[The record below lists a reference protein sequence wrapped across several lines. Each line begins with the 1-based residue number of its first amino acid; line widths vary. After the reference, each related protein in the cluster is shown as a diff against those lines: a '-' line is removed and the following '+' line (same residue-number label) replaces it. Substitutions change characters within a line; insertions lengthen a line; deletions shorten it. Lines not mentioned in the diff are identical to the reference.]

1 MRAID
6 RQHRQG
12 NGSMSKI
19 REGMRERAWQA
30 ILSRAFFSVESAVII
45 ALSIAL
51 FGLGYMPFDWWQ
63 AGYWLVFGAL
73 AEALYLGVTVT
84 DPNAAQRAVDA
95 MLTERYS
102 PNDIQNPLA
111 RERLKRAL
119 EYHRL
124 IGDAAT
130 KHSGAMRRSLEATSS
145 EINAWIE
152 QIYTLA
158 KRMDAFE
165 ENEVINRDRRMV
177 PQDLK
182 NLRRRLETEKAKSVR
197 AELEEA
203 IQTKETQLAN
213 LQNLENNVKRA
224 DIQLDH
230 TLSALGTVY
239 AQMQLID
246 AKDMDSA
253 RAQRLQ
259 DEIRDEVMTLQD
271 TILAIDEVQSYH
283 QGYAAGR

>member
-1 MRAID
+1 
-6 RQHRQG
+6 
-12 NGSMSKI
+12 MSKAKNQL
-19 REGMRERAWQA
+19 RKRAWNT
-30 ILSRAFFSVESAVII
+30 ILSTAFFSVESAVII

-51 FGLGYMPFDWWQ
+51 FGLGYTPFEWWQ
-63 AGYWLVFGAL
+63 PVFWLIFGTV
-73 AEALYLGVTVT
+73 AEMLYLGVTVT
-84 DPNAAQRAVDA
+84 DPNAAQRAVDR
-95 MLTERYS
+95 MLTDRYN
-102 PNDIQNPLA
+102 PGDIKNPVA

-119 EYHRL
+119 EYRRL
-124 IGDAAT
+124 IGESAIR
-130 KHSGAMRRSLEATSS
+130 HSGAMRRSIESTTS

-152 QIYTLA
+152 QIYLLA
-158 KRMDAFE
+158 RRMDHFE
-165 ENEVINRDRRMV
+165 ENEIINRDRRMV
-177 PQDLK
+177 PQDLD
-182 NLRRRLETEKAKSVR
+182 NLRRRLKAEESPEVR

-213 LQNLENNVKRA
+213 LRSLENNIKRA

-239 AQMQLID
+239 TQMQLID
-246 AKDMDSA
+246 SKDIDGG

-271 TILAIDEVQSYH
+271 TISAIDDVQQY

>member
-1 MRAID
+1 
-6 RQHRQG
+6 
-12 NGSMSKI
+12 MSKTK
-19 REGMRERAWQA
+19 ENMRGRAWQA
-30 ILSRAFFSVESAVII
+30 ILGQAFFSVESAVII
-45 ALSIAL
+45 ALSIVL
-51 FGLGYMPFDWWQ
+51 FGLGYLPFGWWH
-63 AGYWLVFGAL
+63 AGFWLIFGVL
-73 AEALYLGVTVT
+73 AELLYLGVTVT

-95 MLTERYS
+95 MLTERYN
-102 PNDIQNPLA
+102 PNDIRNPVA

-119 EYHRL
+119 EYRRL
-124 IGDAAT
+124 IGEAAG
-130 KHSGAMRRSLEATSS
+130 KHSGAMRRSLETTSS
-145 EINAWIE
+145 EIGAWIE
-152 QIYTLA
+152 QIYVLA

-182 NLRRRLETEKAKSVR
+182 NLRRRLEAEDAASVR

-213 LQNLENNVKRA
+213 LHYLEDNVKRA

-246 AKDMDSA
+246 AKDVDSA

-259 DEIRDEVMTLQD
+259 DDIRDEVMTLQD
-271 TILAIDEVQSYH
+271 TISAIDEVQSYH